1 MELVLRLIYE
11 EMCNAACQCSATGSQ
26 TILLESLTEQ
36 AGGKGGALV
45 PKRADGNPD
54 IASRGHRLDR
64 QRLLHHRRISG
75 ADEPLET
82 ERFLS
87 ITTD

>member
-11 EMCNAACQCSATGSQ
+11 KMCNATCQCSTTGSQ

-45 PKRADGNPD
+45 LKRADGNPVLPKRAEPRSNGRD
-54 IASRGHRLDR
+54 SPV
-64 QRLLHHRRISG
+64 RIQ
-75 ADEPLET
+75 AVWAYHP
-82 ERFLS
+82 
-87 ITTD
+87 

>member
-11 EMCNAACQCSATGSQ
+11 EMCNATCQCSTTGSQ

-45 PKRADGNPD
+45 P
-54 IASRGHRLDR
+54 
-64 QRLLHHRRISG
+64 
-75 ADEPLET
+75 
-82 ERFLS
+82 
-87 ITTD
+87 